1 MSHMP
6 NDTESNVMIKAGS
19 IHINNMAME
28 PMASASGAS
37 VAGTSSGGP
46 PTSVEIDNMGHIIA
60 INYPETVLSLVR

>member
-37 VAGTSSGGP
+37 VAGISSGGP
-46 PTSVEIDNMGHIIA
+46 PTSVEIDKMGYIISMDER
-60 INYPETVLSLVR
+60 NTG